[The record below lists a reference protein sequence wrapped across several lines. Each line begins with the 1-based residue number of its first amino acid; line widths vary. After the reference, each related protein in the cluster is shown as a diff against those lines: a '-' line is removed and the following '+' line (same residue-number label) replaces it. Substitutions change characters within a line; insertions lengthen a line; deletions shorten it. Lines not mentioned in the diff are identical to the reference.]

1 MLTIDSF
8 PNRYIIAA
16 VRILM
21 IHMQLCVHG
30 LYINYKKKQF
40 KTLLILKYVEKRQHN
55 VLNYVLHAESPFK
68 LKWHVT

>member
-1 MLTIDSF
+1 MLMRNDENIKWVEEMLTIDSF

-30 LYINYKKKQF
+30 LYINYKKKA
-40 KTLLILKYVEKRQHN
+40 I
-55 VLNYVLHAESPFK
+55 
-68 LKWHVT
+68 